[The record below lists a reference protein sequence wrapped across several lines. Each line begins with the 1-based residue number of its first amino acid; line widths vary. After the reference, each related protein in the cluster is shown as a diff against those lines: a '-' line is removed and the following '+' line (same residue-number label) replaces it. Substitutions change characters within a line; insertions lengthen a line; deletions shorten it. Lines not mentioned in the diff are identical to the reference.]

1 MVQSPA
7 FNLAYV
13 RPFVIFPALEKK
25 KSQVS
30 LASGVPRHV
39 LRHGLLKTQK
49 FPSRAV
55 AHMAYMA
62 SVIQKKE

>member
-7 FNLAYV
+7 FTLAYV
-13 RPFVIFPALEKK
+13 RPF
-25 KSQVS
+25 VS